1 MLNEIL
7 QKAENKLKE
16 LEEIGKADD
25 EDFRKVISE
34 IFETLL
40 EYFKELTTQ
49 LEGCYSIGEL
59 KAFYDMVGIQARLDQ
74 KDTAKDCYQD
84 NIKQYTSFIEKLKE
98 SKTDCH
104 GIDMLD
110 YIYIELIK
118 LVYEAQYLARV
129 NKRESDKDSFLM
141 RECKILSVLAKQV
154 EGRFSDVAYVI
165 FLHSFVSMDRMGILN
180 FEIQID
186 KLRESIKKRSENERL
201 NFENKIKELKGK
213 KAFFM
218 TKEEMSLFYVH
229 SDLYQ
234 KIGDSIFDIKP
245 ESDQNFVFLHKKI
258 STLVALDYDII
269 DFQDELFKKNEERKK
284 EKARRIEEQAQQ
296 ALNIAE
302 EIEKFGKKLSKNQRR
317 KLKAKKE
324 KQTVDLDAQI
334 EESTQ
339 FQCEVYTPYHD
350 AQLDEASSSISQLC
364 IKESANHS
372 PLGWSDKLNPHYDLL
387 QRLFSP
393 AKNVSL
399 SEICELFECIGG
411 SYKKQ
416 KSGIGVRVSLDAQSK
431 FPHSTGVVYTDGTHI
446 PHKARYHKHLS
457 PQFMNKIRSFLDES
471 GLSPDKLW
479 PSKSFNSDNRR
490 APC

>member
-165 FLHSFVSMDRMGILN
+165 FSLLFL
-180 FEIQID
+180 ID
-186 KLRESIKKRSENERL
+186 
-201 NFENKIKELKGK
+201 
-213 KAFFM
+213 
-218 TKEEMSLFYVH
+218 
-229 SDLYQ
+229 
-234 KIGDSIFDIKP
+234 
-245 ESDQNFVFLHKKI
+245 
-258 STLVALDYDII
+258 
-269 DFQDELFKKNEERKK
+269 
-284 EKARRIEEQAQQ
+284 
-296 ALNIAE
+296 
-302 EIEKFGKKLSKNQRR
+302 
-317 KLKAKKE
+317 
-324 KQTVDLDAQI
+324 
-334 EESTQ
+334 
-339 FQCEVYTPYHD
+339 
-350 AQLDEASSSISQLC
+350 
-364 IKESANHS
+364 
-372 PLGWSDKLNPHYDLL
+372 
-387 QRLFSP
+387 
-393 AKNVSL
+393 SL
-399 SEICELFECIGG
+399 S
-411 SYKKQ
+411 
-416 KSGIGVRVSLDAQSK
+416 
-431 FPHSTGVVYTDGTHI
+431 
-446 PHKARYHKHLS
+446 LS
-457 PQFMNKIRSFLDES
+457 I
-471 GLSPDKLW
+471 
-479 PSKSFNSDNRR
+479 
-490 APC
+490 